1 MEPKVD
7 HSLDRR
13 PAQGPSLSSPEGQL
27 NDHASPPGGTTGGN
41 VADVFDEVLKHGGRL
56 YKGSLRP
63 LQEDYVPS
71 RLLHRDTEIRDVL
84 RVLAPA
90 IRGNLPSHLFIYG
103 KVGTGKSAVVTQVQ
117 KEFAKRLPPESK
129 VTFLNL
135 NCANVNGEYAVL
147 QNLAN
152 QIVQQG
158 IEGEDLIPTGWSQD
172 RVYQALCRLS
182 DKREG
187 VLLLV
192 LDEIDCLGKNGGSDA
207 GTNILYTLAQINRD
221 LKEAR
226 VGIIGI
232 SNDLQFA
239 QRLDARVKSR
249 LSEEKVSFAPYT
261 QPQLRDILKE
271 RAAEVFVDGA
281 LDGEALDRCAL
292 YAAQDHG
299 DARRALALLRKSA
312 EVADQGGAQTIR
324 SEHVIQAKNR
334 LELDVIADCVRKL
347 TLQHK
352 ILLWVVVSLSEKRR
366 GEGVSMGEVFHHYS
380 ALCHQLGHRPLGT
393 RTVADYVTEFESL
406 GLVHTEIHSGGRRGR
421 TRLISSAVPTH
432 ETLRV
437 LEEDTTLHPLSR
449 QRTFGQTDLWRFDGQ
464 TPGDRRGAPGN
475 AGGTGGHDPDNG
487 LTPLPE

>member
-1 MEPKVD
+1 MDQPREQQLSEP
-7 HSLDRR
+7 SPGGSGGPPET
-13 PAQGPSLSSPEGQL
+13 PA
-27 NDHASPPGGTTGGN
+27 ASPG
-41 VADVFDEVLKHGGRL
+41 DVFDEILKRGSQL

-90 IRGNLPSHLFIYG
+90 VRGNLPSHLFIYG

-117 KEFAKRLPPESK
+117 KEFAKRLPADAK

-152 QIVQQG
+152 QIVQKG
-158 IEGEDLIPTGWSQD
+158 LSDEDMIPTGWSQD

-182 DKREG
+182 DKRGG

-192 LDEIDCLGKNGGSDA
+192 LDEIDCLGKSGGTDA
-207 GTNILYTLAQINRD
+207 GTSILYTLAQINRD
-221 LKEAR
+221 LREAR

-271 RAAEVFVDGA
+271 RAAEVFVEGA
-281 LDGEALDRCAL
+281 LDNEALDRCAL

-312 EVADQGGAQTIR
+312 EVADQLSSHTIR
-324 SEHVIQAKNR
+324 SEHVIHAKNK

-352 ILLWVVVSLSEKRR
+352 ILLWVVISLSEKRR
-366 GEGVSMGEVFHHYS
+366 GEGVSMGEVYHGYS
-380 ALCHQLGHRPLGT
+380 TLCHQLGHKPLGT
-393 RTVADYVTEFESL
+393 RTVADYVTEFETL

-421 TRLISSAVPTH
+421 TRLISSAVPSH

-437 LEEDTTLHPLSR
+437 LEEDPTLRPLSR

-464 TPGDRRGAPGN
+464 TPGERRTGSAPRSSGP
-475 AGGTGGHDPDNG
+475 GPDG
-487 LTPLPE
+487 LTPIPE

>member
-1 MEPKVD
+1 MASDNDRSAEP
-7 HSLDRR
+7 
-13 PAQGPSLSSPEGQL
+13 PAP
-27 NDHASPPGGTTGGN
+27 ASPRQEPAEPTPSAG
-41 VADVFDEVLKHGGRL
+41 DVFDEVLRRPSRL
-56 YKGSLRP
+56 YRGDLRA
-63 LQEDYVPS
+63 LQEDYVPT
-71 RLLHRDTEIRDVL
+71 RLLHRDSEIRDVL

-117 KEFAKRLPPESK
+117 KEFARRLPEGAK

-147 QNLAN
+147 QNLSN
-152 QIVQQG
+152 QLVQKIDDG
-158 IEGEDLIPTGWSQD
+158 DDMVPTGWSQD
-172 RVYQALCRLS
+172 RVYQALCKLT
-182 DKREG
+182 DKRG
-187 VLLLV
+187 GILLLV
-192 LDEIDCLGKNGGSDA
+192 LDEIDCLGKTGASDT

-221 LKEAR
+221 LKETR

-232 SNDLQFA
+232 SNDLQFS

-271 RAAEVFVDGA
+271 RAAQVFNDGS
-281 LDGEALDRCAL
+281 LDADALDRCAL

-299 DARRALALLRKSA
+299 DARRALALLRKAA
-312 EVADQGGAQTIR
+312 EVADAAGSNAIR
-324 SEHVIQAKNR
+324 TEHVIQAKNR
-334 LELDVIADCVRKL
+334 LELDVIADCCRKL

-352 ILLWVVVSLSEKRR
+352 ILLWVVISASEKKR
-366 GEGVSMGEVFHHYS
+366 ESGVAMGDVYR
-380 ALCHQLGHRPLGT
+380 AYAVLCHQLGHKPLGA
-393 RTVADYVTEFESL
+393 RTVADYVSEFESL

-437 LEEDTTLHPLSR
+437 LEEDPTLQPLSR
-449 QRTFGQTDLWRFDGQ
+449 QRTFGQTDLWRFDGRS
-464 TPGDRRGAPGN
+464 PGDRSRLGKGGGSDGAD
-475 AGGTGGHDPDNG
+475 AMA
-487 LTPLPE
+487 PLPE